1 MSEVASG
8 RFLARLAHLR
18 GRLEAWLDPWLAARV
33 EEAKTRGDAVQAV
46 AAAVSDLV
54 LRGGKR
60 VRAGL
65 LATAYE
71 ACAGG
76 DGDAV
81 VAAGAGLELLHAY
94 FLVHDDWMDG
104 DDERRGA
111 PSVPAV
117 MRARF
122 PGQDDATSVLAG
134 DLASAWAH
142 RALFE
147 VALPAERVIDAAR
160 ELARAHEQVVAGQ
173 VLDVCAECRT
183 LERSESA
190 KPRQTR
196 EAWPRCAPEACHSDT
211 ETRRD
216 EAEVER
222 VYALKTA
229 SYTVRAPVVM
239 GAKLAGAAA
248 SQSGALAAYAEPVGV
263 AFQLRDDLLGVF
275 GDASV
280 TGKPSGNDLRRGKR
294 TSLLIHALQDARAA
308 QAIGRVLGRADASDA
323 DVAAAVEAIEAS
335 GAKARI
341 EERIAALVV
350 DSRAALGRAELTAA
364 GRELLEDAAVALT
377 RRER

>member
-8 RFLARLAHLR
+8 RFLARLAHVR
-18 GRLEAWLDPWLAARV
+18 GRLEARLKPWLAARV
-33 EEAKTRGDAVQAV
+33 EEAKTRGESVHAV
-46 AAAVSDLV
+46 AAAVSDLA

-65 LATAYE
+65 LTAAYE
-71 ACAGG
+71 ACGGG

-81 VAAGAGLELLHAY
+81 GAAGAGLELLHAY

-111 PSVPAV
+111 PSVPAL

-122 PGQDDATSVLAG
+122 RGKDEATSVLAG

-147 VALPAERVIDAAR
+147 LALPAERVIEAAR
-160 ELARAHEQVVAGQ
+160 ELSRAHEQVVAGQ
-173 VLDVCAECRT
+173 VLDVCAD
-183 LERSESA
+183 A
-190 KPRQTR
+190 
-196 EAWPRCAPEACHSDT
+196 SD
-211 ETRRD
+211 EVQ
-216 EAEVER
+216 VER

-239 GAKLAGAAA
+239 GAKLAGASA
-248 SQSGALAAYAEPVGV
+248 SQSGALAAYAEPLGV
-263 AFQLRDDLLGVF
+263 AFQLRDDLLGIF

-280 TGKPSGNDLRRGKR
+280 TGKPSGGDLRRGKR
-294 TSLLIHALQDARAA
+294 TTLLIHALRDARAA
-308 QAIGRVLGRADASDA
+308 QAIGRVLGRADASDT

-335 GAKARI
+335 GAKARV

-350 DSRAALGRAELTAA
+350 EARAALARAELTAA

>member
-8 RFLARLAHLR
+8 LFLARLAEIR
-18 GRLEAWLDPWLAARV
+18 GRLEVWLAPWLAARV
-33 EEAKTRGDAVQAV
+33 EEARTRGEAVHTI
-46 AAAVSDLV
+46 AAAVSDLA

-76 DGDAV
+76 HGDAV
-81 VAAGAGLELLHAY
+81 VGAGAALELLHAY

-117 MRARF
+117 MRAQF
-122 PGQDDATSVLAG
+122 SANGDATSVLAG

-147 VALPAERVIDAAR
+147 MTLPAERVMEAAR
-160 ELARAHEQVVAGQ
+160 ELTRAHEQVVAGQ
-173 VLDVCAECRT
+173 VLDVCAD
-183 LERSESA
+183 A
-190 KPRQTR
+190 KDDAQ
-196 EAWPRCAPEACHSDT
+196 
-211 ETRRD
+211 
-216 EAEVER
+216 VER

-239 GAKLAGAAA
+239 GAKLAGAGAV
-248 SQSGALAAYAEPVGV
+248 QTGALAAYAEPLGV

-275 GDASV
+275 GDANV
-280 TGKPSGNDLRRGKR
+280 TGKPSGGDLRRGKR
-294 TSLLIHALQDARAA
+294 TSLLIHALGDARAA
-308 QAIGRVLGRADASDA
+308 GALKRVLGRADASDS
-323 DVAAAVEAIEAS
+323 DVAAAVKSIEAS
-335 GAKARI
+335 GARKRV
-341 EERIAALVV
+341 EERIAALVAE
-350 DSRAALGRAELTAA
+350 SRSALGRAELTAA
-364 GRELLEDAAVALT
+364 ARELLEDAAVTLT
-377 RRER
+377 RRDR

>member
-1 MSEVASG
+1 MSEVAFG
-8 RFLARLAHLR
+8 RFLARLAHVR
-18 GRLEAWLDPWLAARV
+18 GRLEAWLSPWLATRV
-33 EEAKTRGDAVQAV
+33 EEAKTRGEAVHAV
-46 AAAVSDLV
+46 AAAVSDLA

-71 ACAGG
+71 ACAAG
-76 DGDAV
+76 DGDSV

-111 PSVPAV
+111 PSVPAL

-122 PGQDDATSVLAG
+122 PGKDDATSVLAG

-147 VALPAERVIDAAR
+147 VSLPAERVIEAAR

-173 VLDVCAECRT
+173 VLDVCAD
-183 LERSESA
+183 A
-190 KPRQTR
+190 
-196 EAWPRCAPEACHSDT
+196 
-211 ETRRD
+211 RD

-248 SQSGALAAYAEPVGV
+248 SQSGALAAYAEPLGV

-280 TGKPSGNDLRRGKR
+280 TGKPNGGDLRRGKR
-294 TSLLIHALQDARAA
+294 TSLLIHALRDARAA
-308 QAIGRVLGRADASDA
+308 QAIGRVLGRADASDT
-323 DVAAAVEAIEAS
+323 DVAAAVEAIAAS
-335 GAKARI
+335 GAKTRV
-341 EERIAALVV
+341 EERVAALVV
-350 DSRAALGRAELTAA
+350 EARAALGRAELTAS